1 VEKSTQSSQAKV
13 QELLQELHEMFCT
26 LKFRL
31 NSQIQHTVKRY
42 WSNAIT
48 FLKESLRTSKK
59 IQSPEA
65 VFVAACKGGRKAEW
79 RGTSEF

>member
-1 VEKSTQSSQAKV
+1 MEKSTQSSQAEV

-26 LKFRL
+26 LKFRRL

-59 IQSPEA
+59 I
-65 VFVAACKGGRKAEW
+65 
-79 RGTSEF
+79 